1 MPWGAERPRR
11 RCICKAGTYM
21 EGPQVKLWNKNF
33 ILIIIINFLVFLNHL
48 MILSTF
54 PFYIEYL
61 GGSEAVAG
69 FAAALFS
76 IIAVICRPFIGWM
89 LDNGKRK
96 IILIVG
102 LCGMALMP
110 VGYLVLATLFL
121 AFVCRMVHG
130 ASLAFSNTSTS
141 TFATDI
147 IPKPRF
153 AEGMGMFGLATA
165 LATAVAPALGLALMD
180 SMGFPTLFLCATGS
194 VVIALI
200 LFLMLKTPKVE
211 VQKKPLRLKG
221 LIDKDAVPAS
231 ATALVF
237 MLTYG
242 ALENFTAKFAA
253 EQNLPSGG
261 IYFAVMAAALLATRL
276 LAGKVTDQ
284 YGERVFAYSCNGAM
298 LAAFLLMGLCPNI
311 VTYLFSAVLAGFG
324 FGGLE
329 PALQSMAV
337 AIAPPERRGSANST
351 FLCAYDIGIG
361 VGGGIAGVLISALGY
376 RQMFIIMP
384 LFNVIS
390 VVIYVLWGQNHPS
403 SFTYRKK
410 HRTAVKQQKRVYA
423 PLPPGMHSFYVS
435 LGQLPRWD

>member
-1 MPWGAERPRR
+1 MQSQ
-11 RCICKAGTYM
+11 
-21 EGPQVKLWNKNF
+21 QVKLWNKDF
-33 ILIIIINFLVFLNHL
+33 ILIIVINFLVFMNHL

-76 IIAVICRPFIGWM
+76 IIAVVFRPFIGWM

-96 IILIVG
+96 IILIIG

-110 VGYLVLATLFL
+110 IGYLVFATLYL
-121 AFVCRMVHG
+121 AFVCRMLHG

-141 TFATDI
+141 TIATDI

-180 SMGFPTLFLCATGS
+180 YMGFTMLFLFAAVS
-194 VVIALI
+194 IVIALI
-200 LFLMLKTPKVE
+200 LFLMMKVPKVDVE
-211 VQKKPLRLKG
+211 KKPLNLKG

-261 IYFAVMAAALLATRL
+261 IFFAVMAVALLLTRL
-276 LAGKVTDQ
+276 LAGKVTDRH
-284 YGERVFAYSCNGAM
+284 GESFFAYSCNAAM
-298 LAAFLLMGLCPNI
+298 LIAFLLMGLFPNVAI
-311 VTYLFSAVLAGFG
+311 YLLAAVLAGFG

-361 VGGGIAGVLISALGY
+361 VGGGIAGVLISSFGY
-376 RQMFIIMP
+376 SKMFVIMTM
-384 LFNVIS
+384 FNILS
-390 VVIYVLWGQNHPS
+390 VVIYVLWGRNHPS
-403 SFTYRKK
+403 SFTCRRK
-410 HRTAVKQQKRVYA
+410 HH
-423 PLPPGMHSFYVS
+423 LN
-435 LGQLPRWD
+435 

>member
-1 MPWGAERPRR
+1 MSQKP
-11 RCICKAGTYM
+11 
-21 EGPQVKLWNKNF
+21 VKLWTKDF
-33 ILIIIINFLVFLNHL
+33 TLIIIINFLVFMNHL

-61 GGSEAVAG
+61 GGSETVAG
-69 FAAALFS
+69 LAAALFS
-76 IIAVICRPFIGWM
+76 IVAVVFRPIIGWM

-96 IILIVG
+96 TILIIG

-110 VGYLVLATLFL
+110 VGYLVLSTMFL

-141 TFATDI
+141 TIATDI
-147 IPKPRF
+147 IPKARF

-165 LATAVAPALGLALMD
+165 LATACAPALGLALMD
-180 SMGFPTLFLCATGS
+180 HMGFTTLFLFAAIS

-200 LFLMLKTPKVE
+200 LFLMLRVPKIEVE
-211 VQKKPLRLKG
+211 SKPFTIKG
-221 LIDKDAVPAS
+221 LLDKDALPAS
-231 ATALVF
+231 FTALIF

-253 EQNLPSGG
+253 EQGLPSGG
-261 IYFAVMAAALLATRL
+261 IFFAIMAVALLVTRL
-276 LAGKVTDQ
+276 SAGKVTDQ
-284 YGERVFAYSCNGAM
+284 HGESIFAYTCNIAM
-298 LAAFLLMGLCPNI
+298 LVAFLLMGLCPNI
-311 VTYLFSAVLAGFG
+311 VTYLLSAVLAGFG

-337 AIAPPERRGSANST
+337 AIAPPECRGSANST

-361 VGGGIAGVLISALGY
+361 VGGGIAGSLITAVGY
-376 RQMFIIMP
+376 NHMFVIMAV
-384 LFNVIS
+384 FNILS
-390 VVIYVLWGQNHPS
+390 IVIYMAWGRNHPS

-410 HRTAVKQQKRVYA
+410 HG
-423 PLPPGMHSFYVS
+423 L
-435 LGQLPRWD
+435 D

>member
-1 MPWGAERPRR
+1 MQSQ
-11 RCICKAGTYM
+11 
-21 EGPQVKLWNKNF
+21 QVKLWNKDF
-33 ILIIIINFLVFLNHL
+33 ILIIVINFLVFMNHL

-76 IIAVICRPFIGWM
+76 IIAVVFRPFIGWM

-96 IILIVG
+96 IILIIG

-110 VGYLVLATLFL
+110 IGYLVFATLYL
-121 AFVCRMVHG
+121 AFVCRMLHG

-141 TFATDI
+141 TIATDI

-180 SMGFPTLFLCATGS
+180 YMGFTMLFLFAAVS
-194 VVIALI
+194 IVIALI
-200 LFLMLKTPKVE
+200 LFLIMKVPKVDVE
-211 VQKKPLRLKG
+211 KKPLNLKG

-261 IYFAVMAAALLATRL
+261 IFFAVMAVALLLTRL
-276 LAGKVTDQ
+276 LAGKVTDRH
-284 YGERVFAYSCNGAM
+284 GESFFAYSCNAAM
-298 LAAFLLMGLCPNI
+298 LIAFLLMGLFPN
-311 VTYLFSAVLAGFG
+311 VATYLLAAVLAGFG

-337 AIAPPERRGSANST
+337 AIAPPERRGSTNST

-361 VGGGIAGVLISALGY
+361 VGGGIAGVLISSFGY
-376 RQMFIIMP
+376 SQMFVIMTV
-384 LFNVIS
+384 FNILS
-390 VVIYVLWGQNHPS
+390 VVIYVLWGRNHPS
-403 SFTYRKK
+403 SFTYRRK
-410 HRTAVKQQKRVYA
+410 HH
-423 PLPPGMHSFYVS
+423 LN
-435 LGQLPRWD
+435 

>member
-311 VTYLFSAVLAGFG
+311 VTYLLSAVLAGFG

-410 HRTAVKQQKRVYA
+410 HRTAVKQ
-423 PLPPGMHSFYVS
+423 
-435 LGQLPRWD
+435 

>member
-1 MPWGAERPRR
+1 MQSQ
-11 RCICKAGTYM
+11 
-21 EGPQVKLWNKNF
+21 QVKLWNKDF
-33 ILIIIINFLVFLNHL
+33 ILIIVINFLVFMNHL

-76 IIAVICRPFIGWM
+76 IIAVVFRPFIGWM

-96 IILIVG
+96 IILIIG

-110 VGYLVLATLFL
+110 IGYLVFATLYL
-121 AFVCRMVHG
+121 AFVCRMLHG

-141 TFATDI
+141 TIATDI

-180 SMGFPTLFLCATGS
+180 YMGFTTLFLFAAVSIVT
-194 VVIALI
+194 ALI
-200 LFLMLKTPKVE
+200 LFLIMKVPKVE
-211 VQKKPLRLKG
+211 VEKKPLNLKG
-221 LIDKDAVPAS
+221 VIDKDAVPAS

-261 IYFAVMAAALLATRL
+261 IFFAVMAVALLLTRL
-276 LAGKVTDQ
+276 LAGKVTGRH
-284 YGERVFAYSCNGAM
+284 GESFFAYSCNAAM
-298 LAAFLLMGLCPNI
+298 LIAFLLMGLFPNV
-311 VTYLFSAVLAGFG
+311 VTYLLAAVLAGFG

-361 VGGGIAGVLISALGY
+361 VGGGIAGVLISSFGY
-376 RQMFIIMP
+376 SQMFVIMTV
-384 LFNVIS
+384 FNILS
-390 VVIYVLWGQNHPS
+390 VVIYVLWGRNHPS
-403 SFTYRKK
+403 SFTCRRK
-410 HRTAVKQQKRVYA
+410 HH
-423 PLPPGMHSFYVS
+423 LN
-435 LGQLPRWD
+435 

>member
-1 MPWGAERPRR
+1 MQSQ
-11 RCICKAGTYM
+11 
-21 EGPQVKLWNKNF
+21 QVKLWNKDF
-33 ILIIIINFLVFLNHL
+33 ILIIVINFLVFMNHL

-76 IIAVICRPFIGWM
+76 IIAVVFRPFIGWM

-96 IILIVG
+96 IILIIG

-110 VGYLVLATLFL
+110 IGYLVFATLYL
-121 AFVCRMVHG
+121 AFVCRMLHG

-141 TFATDI
+141 TIATDI

-180 SMGFPTLFLCATGS
+180 YMGFTMLFLFAAVS
-194 VVIALI
+194 IVIALI
-200 LFLMLKTPKVE
+200 LFLMMKVPKVDVE
-211 VQKKPLRLKG
+211 KKPLNLKG
-221 LIDKDAVPAS
+221 LIDKGAVPAS

-261 IYFAVMAAALLATRL
+261 IFFAVMAVALLLTRL
-276 LAGKVTDQ
+276 LAGKVTDRH
-284 YGERVFAYSCNGAM
+284 GESFFAYSCNAAM
-298 LAAFLLMGLCPNI
+298 LIAFLLMGLFPN
-311 VTYLFSAVLAGFG
+311 VANYLLAAVLAGFG

-361 VGGGIAGVLISALGY
+361 VGGGIAGVLISSFGY
-376 RQMFIIMP
+376 SQMFVIMTV
-384 LFNVIS
+384 FNILS
-390 VVIYVLWGQNHPS
+390 VVIYVLWGRNHPS
-403 SFTYRKK
+403 SFPYRRK
-410 HRTAVKQQKRVYA
+410 HH
-423 PLPPGMHSFYVS
+423 LN
-435 LGQLPRWD
+435 

>member
-1 MPWGAERPRR
+1 MQSQ
-11 RCICKAGTYM
+11 
-21 EGPQVKLWNKNF
+21 QVKLWNKDF
-33 ILIIIINFLVFLNHL
+33 ILIIVINFLVFMNHL

-76 IIAVICRPFIGWM
+76 IIAVVFRPFIGWM

-96 IILIVG
+96 IILIIG

-110 VGYLVLATLFL
+110 IGYLVFATLYL
-121 AFVCRMVHG
+121 AFVCRMLHG

-141 TFATDI
+141 TIATDI

-180 SMGFPTLFLCATGS
+180 YMGFTMLFLFAAVS
-194 VVIALI
+194 IVIALI
-200 LFLMLKTPKVE
+200 LFLMMKVPKVE
-211 VQKKPLRLKG
+211 VEKKPLNLKG

-261 IYFAVMAAALLATRL
+261 IFFAVMAVALLLTRL
-276 LAGKVTDQ
+276 LAGKVTDRH
-284 YGERVFAYSCNGAM
+284 GESFFAYSCNAAM
-298 LAAFLLMGLCPNI
+298 LIAFLLMGLFPNV
-311 VTYLFSAVLAGFG
+311 VTYLLAAVLAGFG

-337 AIAPPERRGSANST
+337 AIVPPERRGSANST

-361 VGGGIAGVLISALGY
+361 VGGGIAGVLISSFGY
-376 RQMFIIMP
+376 SQMFVIMTV
-384 LFNVIS
+384 FNILS
-390 VVIYVLWGQNHPS
+390 VVIYVLWGRNHPS
-403 SFTYRKK
+403 SFTYRRK
-410 HRTAVKQQKRVYA
+410 HH
-423 PLPPGMHSFYVS
+423 LN
-435 LGQLPRWD
+435 

>member
-1 MPWGAERPRR
+1 MQSQ
-11 RCICKAGTYM
+11 
-21 EGPQVKLWNKNF
+21 QVKLWNKDF
-33 ILIIIINFLVFLNHL
+33 ILIIVINFLVFMNHL

-76 IIAVICRPFIGWM
+76 IIAVVFRPFIGWM

-96 IILIVG
+96 IILIIG

-110 VGYLVLATLFL
+110 IGYLVFATLYL
-121 AFVCRMVHG
+121 AFVCRMLHG

-141 TFATDI
+141 TIATDI

-180 SMGFPTLFLCATGS
+180 YMGFTMLFLFAAVS
-194 VVIALI
+194 IVIALI
-200 LFLMLKTPKVE
+200 LFLMMKVPKVDVE
-211 VQKKPLRLKG
+211 KKPLNLKG
-221 LIDKDAVPAS
+221 LIDKGAVPAS

-261 IYFAVMAAALLATRL
+261 IFFAVMAVALLLTRL
-276 LAGKVTDQ
+276 LAGKVTDRH
-284 YGERVFAYSCNGAM
+284 GESFFAYSCNAAM
-298 LAAFLLMGLCPNI
+298 LIAFLLMGLFPN
-311 VTYLFSAVLAGFG
+311 VATYLLAAVLAGFG

-337 AIAPPERRGSANST
+337 AIAPPERRGSTNST

-361 VGGGIAGVLISALGY
+361 VGGGIAGVLISSFGY
-376 RQMFIIMP
+376 SQMFVIMTV
-384 LFNVIS
+384 FNILS
-390 VVIYVLWGQNHPS
+390 VVIYVLWGRNHPS
-403 SFTYRKK
+403 SFTCRRK
-410 HRTAVKQQKRVYA
+410 HH
-423 PLPPGMHSFYVS
+423 LN
-435 LGQLPRWD
+435 

>member
-1 MPWGAERPRR
+1 
-11 RCICKAGTYM
+11 M
-21 EGPQVKLWNKNF
+21 EGQNVKLWNKNF
-33 ILIIIINFLVFLNHL
+33 VLIIIINFLVFMNHL

-61 GGSEAVAG
+61 GGSEAIAG

-96 IILIVG
+96 AILIIG

-110 VGYLVLATLFL
+110 IGYLVFATIYL

-141 TFATDI
+141 TIATDI

-165 LATAVAPALGLALMD
+165 LATAVAPALGLALME
-180 SMGFPTLFLCATGS
+180 SMGFTMLFLFAAIS
-194 VVIALI
+194 IVIALI

-211 VQKKPLRLKG
+211 VEKTPLNLKG
-221 LIDKDAVPAS
+221 LVDKNALPAS

-261 IYFAVMAAALLATRL
+261 IFFAIMAVALLITRL
-276 LAGKVTDQ
+276 SAGKVTDQ
-284 YGERVFAYSCNGAM
+284 HGESVFAYACNGAM
-298 LAAFLLMGLCPNI
+298 LIAFLMMGLFPNM
-311 VTYLFSAVLAGFG
+311 VTYLLSAVLAGFG

-337 AIAPPERRGSANST
+337 AIAPPEKRGSANST

-361 VGGGIAGVLISALGY
+361 VGGGIAGVLIASFGY
-376 RQMFIIMP
+376 GKMFVIMAV
-384 LFNVIS
+384 FNVLSII
-390 VVIYVLWGQNHPS
+390 IYVLFGKNHPS

-410 HRTAVKQQKRVYA
+410 H
-423 PLPPGMHSFYVS
+423 GME
-435 LGQLPRWD
+435 

>member
-1 MPWGAERPRR
+1 MQSQ
-11 RCICKAGTYM
+11 
-21 EGPQVKLWNKNF
+21 QVKLWNKDF
-33 ILIIIINFLVFLNHL
+33 ILIIVINFLVFMNHL

-76 IIAVICRPFIGWM
+76 IIAVVFRPFIGWM

-96 IILIVG
+96 IILIIG

-110 VGYLVLATLFL
+110 IGYLVFATLYL
-121 AFVCRMVHG
+121 VFVCRMLHG

-141 TFATDI
+141 TIATDI

-180 SMGFPTLFLCATGS
+180 YMGFTMLFLFAAVSIVT
-194 VVIALI
+194 ALI
-200 LFLMLKTPKVE
+200 LFLIMKVPKVE
-211 VQKKPLRLKG
+211 VEKKPLNLKG
-221 LIDKDAVPAS
+221 VIDKDAVPAS

-261 IYFAVMAAALLATRL
+261 IFFAVMAVALLLTRL
-276 LAGKVTDQ
+276 LAGKVTGRH
-284 YGERVFAYSCNGAM
+284 GESFFAYSCNAAM
-298 LAAFLLMGLCPNI
+298 LIAFLLMGLFPN
-311 VTYLFSAVLAGFG
+311 VATYLLAAVLAGFG

-361 VGGGIAGVLISALGY
+361 VGGGIAGVLISSFGY
-376 RQMFIIMP
+376 SQMFVIMTV
-384 LFNVIS
+384 FNILS
-390 VVIYVLWGQNHPS
+390 VVIYVLWGRNHPS
-403 SFTYRKK
+403 SFTCRRK
-410 HRTAVKQQKRVYA
+410 HH
-423 PLPPGMHSFYVS
+423 LN
-435 LGQLPRWD
+435 

>member
-1 MPWGAERPRR
+1 MQSQ
-11 RCICKAGTYM
+11 
-21 EGPQVKLWNKNF
+21 QVKLWNKDF
-33 ILIIIINFLVFLNHL
+33 ILIIVINFLVFMNHL

-76 IIAVICRPFIGWM
+76 IIAVVFRPFIGWM

-96 IILIVG
+96 IILIIG

-110 VGYLVLATLFL
+110 IGYLVFATLYL
-121 AFVCRMVHG
+121 AFVCRMLHG

-141 TFATDI
+141 TIATDI

-165 LATAVAPALGLALMD
+165 LATAVATALGLALMD
-180 SMGFPTLFLCATGS
+180 YMGFTMLFLFAAVS
-194 VVIALI
+194 IVIALI
-200 LFLMLKTPKVE
+200 LFLMMKVPKVDVE
-211 VQKKPLRLKG
+211 KKPLNLKG

-261 IYFAVMAAALLATRL
+261 IFFAVMAVALLLTRL
-276 LAGKVTDQ
+276 LAGKVTDRH
-284 YGERVFAYSCNGAM
+284 GESFFAYSCNAAM
-298 LAAFLLMGLCPNI
+298 LIAFLLMGLFPN
-311 VTYLFSAVLAGFG
+311 VATYLLAAVLAGFG

-361 VGGGIAGVLISALGY
+361 VGGGIAGVLISSFGY
-376 RQMFIIMP
+376 SQMFVIMTM
-384 LFNVIS
+384 FNILS
-390 VVIYVLWGQNHPS
+390 VVIYVLWGRNHPS
-403 SFTYRKK
+403 SFTCRRK
-410 HRTAVKQQKRVYA
+410 HH
-423 PLPPGMHSFYVS
+423 LN
-435 LGQLPRWD
+435 

>member
-1 MPWGAERPRR
+1 MQSQ
-11 RCICKAGTYM
+11 
-21 EGPQVKLWNKNF
+21 QVKLWNKDF
-33 ILIIIINFLVFLNHL
+33 ILIIVINFLVFMNHL

-76 IIAVICRPFIGWM
+76 IIAVVFRPFIGWM

-96 IILIVG
+96 IILIIG

-110 VGYLVLATLFL
+110 IGYLVFATLYL
-121 AFVCRMVHG
+121 AFVCRMLHG

-141 TFATDI
+141 TIATDI

-180 SMGFPTLFLCATGS
+180 YMGFTMLFLFAAVS
-194 VVIALI
+194 IVIALI
-200 LFLMLKTPKVE
+200 LFLIMKVPKVE
-211 VQKKPLRLKG
+211 VEKKPLNLKG

-261 IYFAVMAAALLATRL
+261 IFFAVMAVALLLTRL
-276 LAGKVTDQ
+276 LAGKVTDRH
-284 YGERVFAYSCNGAM
+284 GESFFAYSCNAAM
-298 LAAFLLMGLCPNI
+298 LIAFLLMGLFPNV
-311 VTYLFSAVLAGFG
+311 VTYLLAAVLAGFG

-361 VGGGIAGVLISALGY
+361 VGGGIAGVLISSFGY
-376 RQMFIIMP
+376 SQMFVIMTM
-384 LFNVIS
+384 FNILS
-390 VVIYVLWGQNHPS
+390 VVIYVLWGRNHPS
-403 SFTYRKK
+403 SFTCRRK
-410 HRTAVKQQKRVYA
+410 HH
-423 PLPPGMHSFYVS
+423 LN
-435 LGQLPRWD
+435 

>member
-1 MPWGAERPRR
+1 MSDQ
-11 RCICKAGTYM
+11 
-21 EGPQVKLWNKNF
+21 QVKLWNKDF
-33 ILIIIINFLVFLNHL
+33 VLIIIINFLVFMNHL

-61 GGSEAVAG
+61 GGSEAIAG
-69 FAAALFS
+69 MAAALFS
-76 IIAVICRPFIGWM
+76 IIAVVCRPFIGWM

-96 IILIVG
+96 VILIIG
-102 LCGMALMP
+102 LCGMMLMP
-110 VGYLVLATLFL
+110 MGYLVSATLFL

-130 ASLAFSNTSTS
+130 AALACSNTSIS
-141 TFATDI
+141 TIATDI

-165 LATAVAPALGLALMD
+165 LATACAPALGLSIMD
-180 SMGFPTLFLCATGS
+180 SMGFTTLFVFAAIS
-194 VVIALI
+194 VAIALI
-200 LFLMLKTPKVE
+200 LFFILKTPKIEVE
-211 VQKKPLRLKG
+211 KKPLNIRG
-221 LIDKDAVPAS
+221 LLDKDALPAS

-253 EQNLPSGG
+253 EENLSSGG
-261 IYFAVMAAALLATRL
+261 IFFAIMAVALLVTRL
-276 LAGKVTDQ
+276 LAGKVTDKH
-284 YGERVFAYSCNGAM
+284 GESIFANTCNLAM
-298 LAAFLLMGLCPNI
+298 LAAFLMMGLCPNI
-311 VTYLFSAVLAGFG
+311 VTYLLAAVLAGFG

-361 VGGGIAGVLISALGY
+361 VGGGIAGVLISSFGY
-376 RQMFIIMP
+376 HQMFAMMTV
-384 LFNVIS
+384 FNVLSI
-390 VVIYVLWGQNHPS
+390 VIYVLFGKNHPS

-410 HRTAVKQQKRVYA
+410 H
-423 PLPPGMHSFYVS
+423 GME
-435 LGQLPRWD
+435 